1 MPRKHDVATSLTKL
15 ALASRKQFSLC
26 AIHNTLCLY
35 FYIVSTMAD
44 AVVIPPQ
51 SQAQGIQAYYRSKIQ
66 EMEVLVRDKAQNFRR
81 LEAQRNELNT
91 KGAIVFFYPS
101 RIFFLP

>member
-1 MPRKHDVATSLTKL
+1 MATESVA
-15 ALASRKQFSLC
+15 AAG
-26 AIHNTLCLY
+26 
-35 FYIVSTMAD
+35 
-44 AVVIPPQ
+44 

-91 KGAIVFFYPS
+91 KGKLPS
-101 RIFFLP
+101 